1 MPARPQS
8 GEYHSEMAFEHNLAI
23 RVVHKHADGVTV
35 EFAVREVFLNSNG
48 VLHGGVIASI
58 ADEAAWHAMIHAY
71 KGERPATTTEL
82 KINYLR
88 PIAGKK
94 MTARAYALR
103 AGKTL
108 FVSRVDLFDSQ
119 KKLSAVGLVTYML
132 LDSK

>member
-1 MPARPQS
+1 
-8 GEYHSEMAFEHNLAI
+8 MAFEHSLAI
-23 RVVHKHADGVTV
+23 RVVRKHADGVTC
-35 EFAVREVFLNSNG
+35 EFSLRDEFLNSNG

-71 KGERPATTTEL
+71 EGDRPATTSEL

-88 PIAGKK
+88 PFGGKK

-108 FVSRVDLFDSQ
+108 FVTRVDLFDAQ

>member
-1 MPARPQS
+1 
-8 GEYHSEMAFEHNLAI
+8 MAFEHSLAI
-23 RVVHKHADGVTV
+23 RVTRKHADGVTV
-35 EFAVREVFLNSNG
+35 EFSLRDDFLNSNG

-71 KGERPATTTEL
+71 QGDRPATTTEL

-88 PIAGKK
+88 PFSGKK

-108 FVSRVDLFDSQ
+108 FVTRVDLFDGQ

>member
-1 MPARPQS
+1 
-8 GEYHSEMAFEHNLAI
+8 MAFEHSLAI
-23 RVVHKHADGVTV
+23 RVTRNHADGVTV
-35 EFAVREVFLNSNG
+35 EFSLRDDFLNSNG

-71 KGERPATTTEL
+71 QGDRPATTTEL

-88 PIAGKK
+88 PFSGKK

-108 FVSRVDLFDSQ
+108 FVTRVDLFDGQ